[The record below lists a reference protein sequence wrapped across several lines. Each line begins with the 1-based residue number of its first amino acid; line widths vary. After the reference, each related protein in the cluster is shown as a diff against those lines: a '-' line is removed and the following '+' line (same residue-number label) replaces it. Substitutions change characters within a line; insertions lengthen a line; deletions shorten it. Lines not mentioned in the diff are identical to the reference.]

1 MTRPQSGILP
11 DANRAATFVTMTL
24 ADGEDHRSVRSV
36 AAALPAW
43 TRSLAEEA
51 PEAAISSVIGI
62 GAEAWN
68 RLFGTPRPAQ
78 LAPFRAIE
86 GPGGKAPATPADLIL
101 HIRSERPDLNFEL
114 VRRAMDALD
123 GQVRVVEEVKGF
135 RYRDKRDLIGF
146 VDGTENPTGDNRAEV
161 ALVGDNEP
169 AFGGGSYL
177 AIQRYVH
184 DLASWEKLTVPE
196 QEQIIA
202 RTKADDVEFES
213 DKKPPTS
220 HVKRSS
226 IKEDGK
232 SLEIQRHSMPY
243 GDSHEHGLYFVAYA
257 RRADI
262 FDKMLAS
269 MILGDGEGHHDH
281 LLHYSRA
288 VTGCA
293 FFAPSLDWL
302 ESLES

>member
-1 MTRPQSGILP
+1 MTRPQSGVLP
-11 DANRAATFVTMTL
+11 DANSAATFITMTL
-24 ADGEDHRSVRSV
+24 VEGGSADAVRRT

-43 TRSLAEEA
+43 TRALAAET
-51 PEAAISSVIGI
+51 PEAAVTSALGFGS
-62 GAEAWN
+62 EAWD
-68 RLFGTPRPAQ
+68 RLFGAPRPAQ
-78 LAPFRAIE
+78 LAPFHAIS
-86 GPGGKAPATPADLIL
+86 GPGGEAPATPADLIL

-114 VRRAMDALD
+114 ARQAMDALA
-123 GQVRVVEEVKGF
+123 GQVAVVEEIKGF

-146 VDGTENPTGDNRAEV
+146 VDGTENPTGDDRAEV
-161 ALVGDNEP
+161 ALVGDEQS
-169 AFGGGSYL
+169 AFAGGSYL

-184 DLASWEKLTVPE
+184 DLASWEDLTVPE

-213 DKKPPTS
+213 DKKAPTS

-243 GDSHEHGLYFVAYA
+243 GDSQEHGLYFVAYA

-262 FDKMLAS
+262 FDKMLES
-269 MILGDGEGHHDH
+269 MIVGDGQGHHDH

-288 VTGCA
+288 VTGAA
-293 FFAPSLDWL
+293 FFVPSLDWL
-302 ESLES
+302 EGLVA